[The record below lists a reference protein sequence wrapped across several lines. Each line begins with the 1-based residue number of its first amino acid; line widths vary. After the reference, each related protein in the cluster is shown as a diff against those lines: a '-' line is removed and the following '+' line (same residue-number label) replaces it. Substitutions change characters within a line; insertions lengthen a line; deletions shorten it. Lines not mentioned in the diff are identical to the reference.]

1 MLDTIAT
8 STSQNESK
16 HTAYLGTIPPISN
29 IQTKCYL
36 KSNIPGP
43 KTQLATL
50 SDSENYNNFGQ
61 HSMSARSTIE
71 INENVNI
78 MNVSMIP
85 EDIKEE
91 DTSMFI
97 LS

>member
-1 MLDTIAT
+1 
-8 STSQNESK
+8 
-16 HTAYLGTIPPISN
+16 
-29 IQTKCYL
+29 
-36 KSNIPGP
+36 
-43 KTQLATL
+43 
-50 SDSENYNNFGQ
+50 
-61 HSMSARSTIE
+61 MSARSTIE